1 VQAMRMKRF
10 LITNQHGENRGDESA
25 LRAMLDGLSSRFD
38 NISFTVIAQLQD
50 TSLEIS
56 FKEDVR
62 LLHMK
67 MSILSFLGLVI
78 YAFFQNVGLSI
89 PWLLLADTKKIVDAY
104 KECDIVVSAPG
115 GPYFGDIYSNH
126 EILHWFY
133 VWLGSI
139 YGKPLFLYAPSA
151 GPFEIRWLNY
161 IRKHFY
167 KKFDVLSLRED
178 ISRGY
183 LEGLIG
189 TGREIHVTA
198 DSALQQSVEPMARDE
213 YFVGSKSVDKTKFL
227 VAVSAIEY
235 KFPGAK
241 EPQARHQEYTQILLK
256 CLHHLA
262 SRENC
267 HFLFIPQLYGKVHTD
282 VPYLKSLSSK
292 LPHNATW
299 EIVDQAFDSNAQR
312 SIFGMCDL
320 CIASRYHPQIF
331 SGSSG
336 VPGICIYYEHKAL
349 GFMRAMG
356 LEDYAFDIRKLDIA
370 VVTKKLNEAIDK
382 RKTLSEAMKKRIL
395 PIRNRSRQTT
405 DLLIE
410 LMDGQRP

>member
-1 VQAMRMKRF
+1 VQAIEMKRV

-25 LRAMLDGLSSRFD
+25 LRALLDGLSSRFD

-50 TSLEIS
+50 TSLEMN
-56 FKEDVR
+56 FKEDVS

-67 MSILSFLGLVI
+67 MSVLSFLGLVI
-78 YAFFQNVGLSI
+78 YAFFQKIGLSLPI
-89 PWLLLADTKKIVDAY
+89 LLDQNTGKIIAAY
-104 KECDIVVSAPG
+104 KTCDVVVSAPG

-126 EILHWFY
+126 EIVHWFY
-133 VWLGSI
+133 IWLGRL
-139 YGKPLFLYAPSA
+139 YKKPLFLYAPSA
-151 GPFEIRWLNY
+151 GPFEIKWLNY

-167 KKFDVLSLRED
+167 SKFDVLSLRED
-178 ISRGY
+178 ISKGY
-183 LEGLIG
+183 LEDLIG
-189 TGREIHVTA
+189 LGKEIHVTA
-198 DSALQQSVEPMARDE
+198 DSALQQSVEPMARDK

-235 KFPGAK
+235 KFPGTK
-241 EPQARHQEYTQILLK
+241 EPEARRQEYTQILLK

-262 SRENC
+262 SRKNC

-292 LPHNATW
+292 LPDNATW
-299 EIVDQAFDSNAQR
+299 EIVDQAFDSDAQR

-336 VPGICIYYEHKAL
+336 VSGICIYYEHKAL

-356 LEDYAFDIRKLDIA
+356 LEDFAFDIRKLDIA
-370 VVTKKLNEAIDK
+370 AVTKKLDEAIDR
-382 RKTLSEAMKKRIL
+382 RKTLSEAMKRRIL
-395 PIRNRSRQTT
+395 PIRNRSKQTT
-405 DLLIE
+405 NLLIE